1 MEVMMKIKKIMPL
14 IISTLMLCL
23 AAGPAAG
30 EDTNIIFKHD
40 QTGVADEVNKIKEFD
55 FQLQQRERDLIKKW
69 NIEDSTDAM
78 KVGNV
83 YYEKGE
89 IDDAI
94 FYYQIA
100 IKLDPANAEA
110 HAKYIDARN
119 IEKEKT
125 PSHYHQAMEY
135 YRKGIK
141 NKAVDELILEIKE
154 NPDNE
159 EARIKLNEIESQ

>member
-1 MEVMMKIKKIMPL
+1 M
-14 IISTLMLCL
+14 IIWLVPASGLC
-23 AAGPAAG
+23 

-40 QTGVADEVNKIKEFD
+40 KTGVADEVNKMKDFD
-55 FQLQQRERDLIKKW
+55 FELQQRDRDRIKQW
-69 NIEDSTDAM
+69 NIEDSTDAL
-78 KVGNV
+78 KVGDV

-100 IKLDPANAEA
+100 IKLDQGNTEA

-119 IEKEKT
+119 IEKEQT

-135 YRKGIK
+135 YRKGMK
-141 NKAVDELILEIKE
+141 EKAVDELILEIKE

-159 EARIKLNEIESQ
+159 EARTKLNEIESQ

>member
-1 MEVMMKIKKIMPL
+1 MKIKNMMPL
-14 IISTLMLCL
+14 IIIALMLCL

-40 QTGVADEVNKIKEFD
+40 KTGVADEVNKMKEFD
-55 FQLQQRERDLIKKW
+55 FQLEQRDRDRMKEW

-78 KVGNV
+78 KVGDV
-83 YYEKGE
+83 YYGKGE

-94 FYYQIA
+94 IYYQIA
-100 IKLDPANAEA
+100 IKLDPANPEA
-110 HAKYIDARN
+110 HAKYVDARN
-119 IEKEKT
+119 IEKEKA

-141 NKAVDELILEIKE
+141 DKAVDELILEIKE

-159 EARIKLNEIESQ
+159 QARIKLNEIESQ

>member
-1 MEVMMKIKKIMPL
+1 MKTSYFTKFIVISM
-14 IISTLMLCL
+14 IIWLVPASGLC
-23 AAGPAAG
+23 

-40 QTGVADEVNKIKEFD
+40 KTGVADEVNKMKDFD
-55 FQLQQRERDLIKKW
+55 FELQQRDRDRIKQW
-69 NIEDSTDAM
+69 NIEDSTDAL
-78 KVGNV
+78 KVGDV

-100 IKLDPANAEA
+100 IKLDQGNTEA

-119 IEKEKT
+119 IEKEQT

-135 YRKGIK
+135 YRKGMK
-141 NKAVDELILEIKE
+141 EKAVDELILEIKE

-159 EARIKLNEIESQ
+159 EARTKLNEIESQ

>member
-1 MEVMMKIKKIMPL
+1 MVICLMPV
-14 IISTLMLCL
+14 
-23 AAGPAAG
+23 AGFA

-40 QTGVADEVNKIKEFD
+40 KTGVADEVNKMKDFD
-55 FQLQQRERDLIKKW
+55 FELQQRDRERMKQW
-69 NIEDSTDAM
+69 NIEDSADAM
-78 KVGNV
+78 KVGDV

-94 FYYQIA
+94 AFYQIA
-100 IKLDPANAEA
+100 IKIDPANAEA
-110 HAKYIDARN
+110 HSKYIDARN
-119 IEKEKT
+119 IEKEQT

-135 YRKGIK
+135 YRKGMK
-141 NKAVDELILEIKE
+141 EKAVDELIAEIKE